1 MSFDW
6 EAAEFESEKP
16 LKPEVIV
23 VYMLEFQMVFAIH
36 QWPNPPGPIYKQ
48 EKLAQESANPR
59 LVHFVITTW
68 EVSHT

>member
-1 MSFDW
+1 M
-6 EAAEFESEKP
+6 
-16 LKPEVIV
+16 I
-23 VYMLEFQMVFAIH
+23 FAIH